1 MIQRLDAAG
10 HTLTIFAQPSE
21 FDNIRQFA
29 PRAELFEPGP
39 DGGSAILARIREG
52 EFDLLFCPLL
62 VLEPL
67 DPPIPSAVMIPDI
80 QHEFYPEYFDRQVLA
95 WRRRN
100 YLPSAINASVVLTPS
115 EFSRRTIVD
124 RYAVPPEK
132 VVACPHDV
140 DAEFHSPADPR
151 AVEEFQ
157 ALGLPRSYLY
167 FPANYWPHKNHSNL
181 LRALKLV
188 RQRGPADLHLVC
200 TGAAGP
206 DRDRV
211 LAGIRALGLEQA
223 VRVLDYQPRRVV
235 AELYRHAQ
243 ALVFATQFEGL
254 GQPVLEAMNL
264 ATPVITS
271 RGGACEEIAAGAAML
286 VDERLPEGIAEGI
299 LDLLSDERL
308 RRGLVA
314 RGLARAAK
322 FSWDAYMEVLLAA
335 FERITSPGFRKLSSI
350 EVEEYPAISLVT
362 PSLNMAR
369 HISATIDSVLAQGYP
384 KLDYLVLDGGSTDGT
399 LDLLCAY
406 GDRIRWLS
414 KKDNGQADA
423 VNKGFLATQG
433 QVFSFLNADDT
444 YRPGA
449 LAKIGEAFRKNP
461 RAGLI
466 YGEAYHVDEQGEILC
481 RYETLPFDY
490 QNLNH
495 QCFICQPAAFLSR
508 QAFERAGML
517 DARLHFALDF
527 DLWIR
532 VAAENQ
538 VVKLPDYLANWRM
551 YPGIKS
557 LRDKKQALREAMAT
571 VKKYFGYVPYT
582 WLNAYSCYLADG
594 KDQFFERSMPT
605 RLTQLIALAVGL
617 RVNASNRRR
626 YLREWATYAGLTGGF
641 EGRWEDGWVSR
652 CHRRVVRVG
661 AVDSLLRIE
670 GRHASP
676 FLFPL
681 AMEVSA
687 EGIALG
693 GLSMRKKG
701 PFQLSCPL
709 PAELR
714 GRDVDLQLQFNKTW
728 RPGAGDYRQL
738 ACIID
743 VIRPERGA

>member
-1 MIQRLDAAG
+1 MKLGGMPPPPSFMRIAINLRQFYKGRIGGQEHYLHNVVRRLDAAG
-10 HTLTIFAQPSE
+10 HALTIFAQSSE
-21 FDNIRQFA
+21 FDNVREFA
-29 PRAELFEPGP
+29 PHAELFEPGP
-39 DGGSAILARIREG
+39 DGGSAMLAHIRDKG
-52 EFDLLFCPLL
+52 ADLLFCPLL

-80 QHEFYPEYFDRQVLA
+80 QHEFYPEYFDKPVLA

-115 EFSRRTIVD
+115 EFSRRTIVE

-132 VVACPHDV
+132 ITACPHDV
-140 DAEFHSPADPR
+140 DDEFHAPPDPR
-151 AVEEFQ
+151 AVEEFR
-157 ALGLPRSYLY
+157 ALRLPEKYLY

-188 RQRGPADLHLVC
+188 RQRSHADLHLVC

-211 LAGIRALGLEQA
+211 LAEIRSLGLERA

-264 ATPVITS
+264 GTPVITS
-271 RGGACEEIAAGAAML
+271 RGGACEEIAAGAALL

-299 LDLLSDERL
+299 VDLLKDPDL
-308 RRGLVA
+308 RRSLIE
-314 RGLARAAK
+314 RGLARAAR
-322 FSWDAYMEVLLAA
+322 FSWDAYMEMLLAA
-335 FERITSPGFRKLSSI
+335 FHRITSPGFRRLSSI
-350 EVEEYPAISLVT
+350 EVEEYPSISLVT

-369 HISATIDSVLAQGYP
+369 HIGATIDSVLAQGYP

-399 LDLLCAY
+399 LDLLARY
-406 GDRIRWLS
+406 GDRVRWLS
-414 KKDNGQADA
+414 QKDDGQADA

-433 QVFSFLNADDT
+433 QVFSFINADDT

-449 LAKIGEAFRKNP
+449 LAKVGEAFRKNP
-461 RAGLI
+461 RAGLV

-495 QCFICQPAAFLSR
+495 QCFICQPAAFVSR
-508 QAFERAGML
+508 EAFERAGML
-517 DARLHFALDF
+517 DASLHFALDF

-551 YPGIKS
+551 YAGIKS
-557 LRDKKQALREAMAT
+557 LRDRKQPLCEAIAT
-571 VKKYFGYVPYT
+571 VKKHFGYVPYT
-582 WLNAYSCYLADG
+582 WLNAYSCYLVDR
-594 KDQFFERSMPT
+594 KDQFFERTVPT
-605 RLTQLIALAVGL
+605 RLTQLIALAMGL
-617 RVNASNRRR
+617 WINSASRRR
-626 YLREWATYAGLTGGF
+626 YFREWSTYAGLTHGF

-652 CHRRVVRVG
+652 HHRRTFQVG
-661 AVDSLLRIE
+661 EADTLLRI
-670 GRHASP
+670 
-676 FLFPL
+676 
-681 AMEVSA
+681 
-687 EGIALG
+687 
-693 GLSMRKKG
+693 
-701 PFQLSCPL
+701 
-709 PAELR
+709 
-714 GRDVDLQLQFNKTW
+714 
-728 RPGAGDYRQL
+728 
-738 ACIID
+738 
-743 VIRPERGA
+743 